1 MHHRD
6 DFSIVRM
13 CNLQVSMKYFISFLS
28 DKSQPSPPRGVGWAT
43 SNHSSSDYC
52 NLLILTANE
61 GTGHLE
67 RWKSLEYSRRQQR
80 YRAEQKL
87 LALCEIASVQA
98 AAAALPPVTV
108 VNDDDIKA
116 K

>member
-1 MHHRD
+1 MSPLSKD
-6 DFSIVRM
+6 EIAITVCF
-13 CNLQVSMKYFISFLS
+13 VSHP
-28 DKSQPSPPRGVGWAT
+28 Q
-43 SNHSSSDYC
+43 DYC

-80 YRAEQKL
+80 YRAKQKL

-108 VNDDDIKA
+108 VNDNDIKA